1 MKDTPG
7 QGMNV
12 IFCGVLPDCIK
23 LTELPTQGV
32 ILKQLSQKA
41 AFHSSQLI
49 SLFWS
54 SGAKEP
60 PNHLMLTVR
69 SLWVQFRLR
78 LQWSLGMV
86 ISRHPRYIAI
96 RYIWSLS
103 FHGEKNSWEV
113 KKRRDFSPPLK
124 QSIYEWSINKY
135 EIARESIHNVYMFH
149 IITLYT
155 TYFTIL
161 SMMAQ

>member
-1 MKDTPG
+1 MKDAPG
-7 QGMNV
+7 QCMNI
-12 IFCGVLPDCIK
+12 IFCGVLPDWIK
-23 LTELPTQGV
+23 LAELPTQGV

-60 PNHLMLTVR
+60 PSHLMLTVR

-96 RYIWSLS
+96 RYVWSLS
-103 FHGEKNSWEV
+103 FHRE
-113 KKRRDFSPPLK
+113 KKRMRSEEKKRFFTTFKTVHLWVEHK
-124 QSIYEWSINKY
+124 QIWNSKRVYSQY
-135 EIARESIHNVYMFH
+135 IHVSYHH
-149 IITLYT
+149 IVHFYIFYN
-155 TYFTIL
+155 FIC
-161 SMMAQ
+161 QW